1 MAVPIPENFR
11 DLFRED
17 KPVFVTLVT
26 VMPSGQPQATPVWI
40 DYDGQYVLVNTARGR
55 QKDKNMQRNA
65 KMTVLAVDPANPYR
79 WIEVRGKIADITEQ
93 GALEHINKLAG
104 KYRNGNTDYY
114 APYPERRHTEQ
125 RVIYKIEPTK
135 INTSGR

>member
-1 MAVPIPENFR
+1 MAITIPENFR
-11 DLFRED
+11 DLFRDD

-40 DYDGQYVLVNTARGR
+40 DYDGDYVLVNTARGR

-65 KMTVLAVDPANPYR
+65 KVTVLAVDPTNPYR
-79 WIEVRGKIADITEQ
+79 WIEIRGKIADIVEE

-104 KYRNGNTDYY
+104 KYRGGNSDYY
-114 APYPERRHTEQ
+114 APYPE
-125 RVIYKIEPTK
+125 
-135 INTSGR
+135 